1 MEKRRTQY
9 FKYLFHII
17 LQMLPIPLHGDLVP
31 NEMKLWNRSERFFFC
46 RRSQTSSSRPYPSAE
61 NVDGRTRRTAVI
73 RVQCLSDRDWQVS
86 DNSAKT
92 RRHVFFF
99 LQMARLVLKTT

>member
-31 NEMKLWNRSERFFFC
+31 NEMKLWNRSERFFFL
-46 RRSQTSSSRPYPSAE
+46 PSFTNLFFPTLPFRGE
-61 NVDGRTRRTAVI
+61 RGREDKEDSGDSGPVS
-73 RVQCLSDRDWQVS
+73 LWQGL
-86 DNSAKT
+86 T
-92 RRHVFFF
+92 G
-99 LQMARLVLKTT
+99 LWQLG